1 MGRVAVYLRVS
12 TREQSV
18 ENQLPQLEKWVADRG
33 HQLVAVYSENE
44 SAWMSG
50 HQRELARL
58 VQDAKK
64 GRFNF
69 LLTWSLDRLSRQGS
83 LAILSLVHKLSK
95 YGVKVISHQESWT
108 EAPGELAEILYAIA
122 GWVARMESQR
132 RSERTKAGLARVRA
146 AGVRLGRPPGAKDK
160 KRRKKRSVRNGM
172 FLSVDLPHDLCL

>member
-1 MGRVAVYLRVS
+1 MSKVAVYLRVS
-12 TREQSV
+12 TKQQSA

-64 GRFNF
+64 GRFDV
-69 LLTWSLDRLSRQGS
+69 LLTWSLDRLSRLGS
-83 LAILSLVHKLSK
+83 LAILSLVHKLSG
-95 YGVKVISHQESWT
+95 YGVKVVSLQEVWT

-122 GWVARMESQR
+122 GWAGRMESQR

-146 AGVRLGRPPGAKDK
+146 AGVRLGRPPGAKDR
-160 KRRKKRSVRNGM
+160 KRRKKRSVRNGI
-172 FLSVDLPHDLCL
+172 FLSVDLSRES

>member
-1 MGRVAVYLRVS
+1 MMAKVAIYLRVS
-12 TREQSV
+12 TKEQSV
-18 ENQLPQLEKWVADRG
+18 GNQLPALERWVADRG

-58 VQDAKK
+58 IQDAKR

-69 LLTWSLDRLSRQGS
+69 VLTWSLDRLSRQGS

-95 YGVKVISHQESWT
+95 YGVKVISHQESCT

-122 GWVARMESQR
+122 GWVAQMQSQR
-132 RSERTKAGLARVRA
+132 RSERTKAGLVRVKA

-160 KRRKKRSVRNGM
+160 KRRKKRSVRNGV
-172 FLSVDLPHDLCL
+172 FFSTDLSHEF

>member
-1 MGRVAVYLRVS
+1 MMAKVAVYLRVS
-12 TREQSV
+12 TKEQSV
-18 ENQLPQLEKWVADRG
+18 GNQLPALERWVADRG

-58 VQDAKK
+58 IQDAKR

-69 LLTWSLDRLSRQGS
+69 VLTWSLDRLSRQGS

-122 GWVARMESQR
+122 GWVAQMESQR
-132 RSERTKAGLARVRA
+132 RSERTKAGLVRVKA

-160 KRRKKRSVRNGM
+160 KRRKKRSVRNGV
-172 FLSVDLPHDLCL
+172 FFSTDLSHEF

>member
-1 MGRVAVYLRVS
+1 MSKVAVYLRVS
-12 TREQSV
+12 TKQQSA

-64 GRFNF
+64 GRFDV

-83 LAILSLVHKLSK
+83 LAILSLVHKLSG
-95 YGVKVISHQESWT
+95 YGVKVVSLQEVWT

-122 GWVARMESQR
+122 GWAGRMESQR

-146 AGVRLGRPPGAKDK
+146 AGVRLGRPPGAKDR
-160 KRRKKRSVRNGM
+160 KRRKKRSVRNGI
-172 FLSVDLPHDLCL
+172 FLSVDLSRES